1 VEQWLIDQVRDSGM
15 ATEQGISC
23 ECLNVFNNKDEEIKL
38 RINYLITLG
47 GDGTI
52 LYAAK
57 QFPGDYIP
65 LIVSFAL
72 VKKYQI
78 LSFRALWGTCATSNS
93 RSMKR
98 P

>member
-1 VEQWLIDQVRDSGM
+1 LVEQWLLDQVKGSQ
-15 ATEQGISC
+15 AAKEQGISSDT
-23 ECLNVFNNKDEEIKL
+23 LNVFNSKDEELKL

-57 QFPGDYIP
+57 QFPGEYIP

-72 VKKYQI
+72 VSV
-78 LSFRALWGTCATSNS
+78 L
-93 RSMKR
+93 
-98 P
+98 

>member
-1 VEQWLIDQVRDSGM
+1 MDCLVEQWLLDQVKGSQ
-15 ATEQGISC
+15 AAKEQGISSDT
-23 ECLNVFNNKDEEIKL
+23 LNVFNSKDEELKL

-57 QFPGDYIP
+57 QFPGEYIP

-72 VKKYQI
+72 VSV
-78 LSFRALWGTCATSNS
+78 L
-93 RSMKR
+93 
-98 P
+98 

>member
-1 VEQWLIDQVRDSGM
+1 MVEQWLLDQVKGSEAAKG
-15 ATEQGISC
+15 QGISC
-23 ECLNVFNNKDEEIKL
+23 DTLNVFNSKDEELKR

-57 QFPGDYIP
+57 QFPGEYIP

-72 VKKYQI
+72 VSV
-78 LSFRALWGTCATSNS
+78 LSVIII
-93 RSMKR
+93 
-98 P
+98 